1 MWLVNLPPSYRRA
14 MNNLPEVRVAVPD
27 PGTCYPTPRDYPSS
41 NLDGWVPQVGQ
52 TAQGQSE
59 ERGLTSAD
67 SRLDNSDQLGH
78 REQYRTQN
86 SLQISSRC
94 WRSSKAGSNHRAMT
108 WQKEKI
114 LRREV
119 ALNFLRHLRVPADTG
134 RVDREAEN
142 RGRASDELSAQSRK
156 CPPGRAEGSPR
167 SF

>member
-1 MWLVNLPPSYRRA
+1 
-14 MNNLPEVRVAVPD
+14 MNNLPEVRVAVTD
-27 PGTCYPTPRDYPSS
+27 PGTGYPTPRDYPSS

-59 ERGLTSAD
+59 YRGITSAD
-67 SRLDNSDQLGH
+67 SRLGNSDQLSH
-78 REQYRTQN
+78 REQYRTQD

-94 WRSSKAGSNHRAMT
+94 WRSSSKAVSNHRAMI
-108 WQKEKI
+108 WQKKKL

-119 ALNFLRHLRVPADTG
+119 ALNFLRRLRVPADSR

-142 RGRASDELSAQSRK
+142 RGRASDKLSAQSRK
-156 CPPGRAEGSPR
+156 CPPGRAEGGPR